1 MNGHEIIPGS
11 RWADDAAC
19 QDRSAAGLESIGD
32 IALSWATVAD
42 GVGSHDGSQFGAELA
57 VRVVELA
64 FCLLA
69 ERLSPPIV
77 PTADTTP
84 PPTVASVEAAVR
96 ELVADIPRRIAAVAD
111 LVSCDYRESERPLAA
126 TLLIAV
132 VVGTDADEEP
142 TDWAAAWICGDGIVA
157 IGVSEGTSTTTN
169 YRGEVVTAEGA
180 GLAVME
186 DDMGRLVPC
195 TTIDLILEGRGV
207 PKRMSGPRRGS
218 GLRLAAEARGSI
230 IGVMAA
236 TDGLRHHEQLRPM
249 VLDMLRGDGVATENV
264 MSGAWME
271 AASKVVTDAKAAGSY
286 VDDLGIAWA
295 LR

>member
-1 MNGHEIIPGS
+1 MNGAKIVPGS
-11 RWADDAAC
+11 RWTDEAAC

-32 IALSWATVAD
+32 LVLSWATVAD
-42 GVGSHDGSQFGAELA
+42 GVGSHDGSQFGAEIA
-57 VRVVELA
+57 IRVVERA
-64 FCLLA
+64 FADLA
-69 ERLSPPIV
+69 ERLSPPID
-77 PTADTTP
+77 PTPA
-84 PPTVASVEAAVR
+84 PTVASVEAAVR

-111 LVSCDYRESERPLAA
+111 LVSCDYRDSERPLAA

-142 TDWAAAWICGDGIVA
+142 TDWAAAWICGDGTVA
-157 IGVSEGTSTTTN
+157 IGVSAGTSTTVS

-186 DDMGRLVPC
+186 DDMGRLVPS

-207 PKRMSGPRRGS
+207 LRRMSGRGR
-218 GLRLAAEARGSI
+218 GLRLAAEARGAVL
-230 IGVMAA
+230 GVMVA
-236 TDGLRHHEQLRPM
+236 TDGLRHHERLRGP
-249 VLDMLRGDGVATENV
+249 VLDMLRGNGFATEHV
-264 MSGAWME
+264 MSMAWE
-271 AASKVVTDAKAAGSY
+271 ETAEQTVAEAKAASTY